1 MVIIMGKIDDVDQV
15 YVNGTL
21 IGSTGNF
28 QTKSDRVDISGAE
41 YNAFRGYYLPAGL
54 LKKGQ
59 KYVIAVRVLD
69 TGGIGGIYEGPV
81 GILSQA
87 KYIDY
92 WRKNKSD
99 R

>member
-1 MVIIMGKIDDVDQV
+1 VCVG
-15 YVNGTL
+15 
-21 IGSTGNF
+21 GSECFG
-28 QTKSDRVDISGAE
+28 
-41 YNAFRGYYLPAGL
+41 FRGYYIPAGF

-59 KYVIAVRVLD
+59 KYVISVRVLD
-69 TGGIGGIYEGPV
+69 KGGVGGVYEGPV

-92 WRKNKSD
+92 WRNNKSE